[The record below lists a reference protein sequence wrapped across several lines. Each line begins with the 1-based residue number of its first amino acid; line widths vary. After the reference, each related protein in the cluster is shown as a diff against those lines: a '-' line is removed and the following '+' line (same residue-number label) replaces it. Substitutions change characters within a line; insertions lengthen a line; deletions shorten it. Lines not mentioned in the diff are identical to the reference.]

1 MIKNP
6 LYIYRGY
13 KEYKMGIFSAVAK
26 VATRVVKAVT
36 KSVSGSAAK
45 TVSKKSG
52 SIWAGAKSSPK
63 ALGDGKGLAN
73 RAVNKLTNTA
83 AKPSFW
89 KSIGNAVSNVLKP
102 ITKYA
107 PKALKV
113 GAKFAKRI
121 PIIGTAVT
129 IAVEAPNIYKGYKK
143 EGWTGAMK
151 QVGGAGVELGC
162 MAAGAAIGSI
172 VPGLGTGIG
181 AVVGG
186 LVGWGIRAF
195 TFPEPDDDEEVTK
208 PKSDEKTKEQAP
220 KKEVKPAE
228 TKESKANQKPNKP
241 EVKKPVE
248 KPSTPVNTPVANDD
262 VIPDNGDKTSGKV
275 EKPSTTDDTKVSDEE
290 KDETTTNTTPKSSY
304 TDDEIE
310 RLMALGMSRKQI
322 IQLVENG
329 FSYRDVEMAL
339 ITSLLEESQGTA
351 NPFATENNSQKSLKL
366 VG

>member
-1 MIKNP
+1 
-6 LYIYRGY
+6 
-13 KEYKMGIFSAVAK
+13 MGIFSAVAK

-181 AVVGG
+181 AVVG
-186 LVGWGIRAF
+186 
-195 TFPEPDDDEEVTK
+195 
-208 PKSDEKTKEQAP
+208 
-220 KKEVKPAE
+220 
-228 TKESKANQKPNKP
+228 
-241 EVKKPVE
+241 
-248 KPSTPVNTPVANDD
+248 
-262 VIPDNGDKTSGKV
+262 
-275 EKPSTTDDTKVSDEE
+275 
-290 KDETTTNTTPKSSY
+290 Y
-304 TDDEIE
+304 
-310 RLMALGMSRKQI
+310 LMAIYPS
-322 IQLVENG
+322 
-329 FSYRDVEMAL
+329 
-339 ITSLLEESQGTA
+339 
-351 NPFATENNSQKSLKL
+351 
-366 VG
+366 